1 MMATKKMRVTTTRKG
16 AKKMAETLTAPTT
29 SATSA
34 EELWNALYYWVRSVL
49 PQKIKVVES
58 HQDMPTPKGCFI
70 TISYAGNWHLAGTT
84 ASRMVV
90 GRPDLPSPRLFTY
103 RGTIELREVE
113 GDGENLMKLVESLEN
128 PEIQAIFEV
137 AGISV
142 LRTDGPTAM
151 PALQQ
156 AQWRRESMLT
166 LEMAWARAYEGST
179 LTIESVEI
187 TQEEITGTIDEN
199 GDALVNE
206 VHEVLAAKNIVN
218 EFTVAT

>member
-1 MMATKKMRVTTTRKG
+1 
-16 AKKMAETLTAPTT
+16 MAETLTAPTT

-49 PQKIKVVES
+49 PKKIKVEES
-58 HQDMPTPKGCFI
+58 HQDMATPKGCFI
-70 TISYAGNWHLAGTT
+70 SINYAGNWHLAGTT
-84 ASRMVV
+84 ASRMIAN
-90 GRPDLPSPRLFTY
+90 RPDLPSPRLFTY
-103 RGTIELREVE
+103 RGSVELREVE
-113 GDGENLMKLVESLEN
+113 GDGENLMKLVESLED
-128 PEIQAIFEV
+128 PDIQAIFEI

-187 TQEEITGTIDEN
+187 TQESRQP
-199 GDALVNE
+199 LVNE
-206 VHEVLAAKNIVN
+206 ESEYLANEEEEILAAHQALN

>member
-1 MMATKKMRVTTTRKG
+1 
-16 AKKMAETLTAPTT
+16 MAEILTSPTT

-49 PQKIKVVES
+49 LQKIKVVES

-70 TISYAGNWHLAGTT
+70 TISYAGNWHFAGTT

-128 PEIQAIFEV
+128 PEIQAIFET

-156 AQWRRESMLT
+156 AQWRRESLLT
-166 LEMAWARAYEGST
+166 LEMSWARAYEGST

-187 TQEEITGTIDEN
+187 TQESQQL
-199 GDALVNE
+199 LVNE
-206 VHEVLAAKNIVN
+206 ESEFLVNEEEEILAAHQALN

>member
-1 MMATKKMRVTTTRKG
+1 
-16 AKKMAETLTAPTT
+16 MAETLTAPTT
-29 SATSA
+29 SASTA

-70 TISYAGNWHLAGTT
+70 SINYAGNWHLAGTT

-103 RGTIELREVE
+103 RGTIEIREVE

-128 PEIQAIFEV
+128 PEIQAIFET

-187 TQEEITGTIDEN
+187 TQESRQP
-199 GDALVNE
+199 LVNE
-206 VHEVLAAKNIVN
+206 ESEFLVNEEEEILAAHQALN

>member
-1 MMATKKMRVTTTRKG
+1 
-16 AKKMAETLTAPTT
+16 MAETLTAPTT
-29 SATSA
+29 SATTA

-49 PQKIKVVES
+49 PKKIKVVES
-58 HQDMPTPKGCFI
+58 HQDMATPKGCFI
-70 TISYAGNWHLAGTT
+70 SIAYAGNWHFAGTT
-84 ASRMVV
+84 ASRIVV

-103 RGTIELREVE
+103 RGSIELREVE

-128 PEIQAIFEV
+128 PEIQAIFEI

-142 LRTDGPTAM
+142 LRTEGPTAM

-187 TQEEITGTIDEN
+187 TQESQQP
-199 GDALVNE
+199 LVNE
-206 VHEVLAAKNIVN
+206 ESEFLVNEEEEILAAHQALN

>member
-1 MMATKKMRVTTTRKG
+1 
-16 AKKMAETLTAPTT
+16 MAETLTAPTT
-29 SATSA
+29 SASTA

-70 TISYAGNWHLAGTT
+70 TISYAGNWHFAGSS

-128 PEIQAIFEV
+128 PEIQAIFET

-187 TQEEITGTIDEN
+187 SQEEITGTIDEN

-206 VHEVLAAKNIVN
+206 VYEVLAAKNIVN

>member
-1 MMATKKMRVTTTRKG
+1 MKARKKRKKG
-16 AKKMAETLTAPTT
+16 AKMAETLTAPTT

-34 EELWNALYYWVRSVL
+34 EELWNALYYWARSVL

-70 TISYAGNWHLAGTT
+70 TISYAGNWHFAGTT

-103 RGTIELREVE
+103 RGSVELREVE
-113 GDGENLMKLVESLEN
+113 GDGENLMKLVESLED
-128 PEIQAIFEV
+128 PDIQAIFEV

-156 AQWRRESMLT
+156 AQWRRESLLT
-166 LEMAWARAYEGST
+166 LEMSWARAYEGST

-187 TQEEITGTIDEN
+187 SQVKTFGTIDDEEN
-199 GDALVNE
+199 LVVDAQQ
-206 VHEVLAAKNIVN
+206 NIVQSEELFN

>member
-1 MMATKKMRVTTTRKG
+1 
-16 AKKMAETLTAPTT
+16 MAETLTAPTT

-49 PQKIKVVES
+49 PKNIKVEES
-58 HQDMPTPKGCFI
+58 HQDMATPKGCFI
-70 TISYAGNWHLAGTT
+70 SINYAGNWHLAGTT

-103 RGTIELREVE
+103 RGSVELREVE
-113 GDGENLMKLVESLEN
+113 GDGEKLMKLVESLED

-166 LEMAWARAYEGST
+166 LEMAWARSYEGST

-187 TQEEITGTIDEN
+187 SQEEITGTIDEN

-206 VHEVLAAKNIVN
+206 VHEILAAKNIVN

>member
-1 MMATKKMRVTTTRKG
+1 
-16 AKKMAETLTAPTT
+16 MAETLTAPTT
-29 SATSA
+29 SASTA
-34 EELWNALYYWVRSVL
+34 EELWNALYYWAHSVL
-49 PQKIKVVES
+49 PQKIKVIES
-58 HQDMPTPKGCFI
+58 HQDMPSPKGCFI
-70 TISYAGNWHLAGTT
+70 TISYAGNWHFAGTT

-128 PEIQAIFEV
+128 PEIQAIFET

-187 TQEEITGTIDEN
+187 TQESRQP
-199 GDALVNE
+199 LVNE
-206 VHEVLAAKNIVN
+206 ESEFLANEEEEILAAHQALN

>member
-1 MMATKKMRVTTTRKG
+1 MKARKKRKKKKG
-16 AKKMAETLTAPTT
+16 VKMAETLTAPTT

-34 EELWNALYYWVRSVL
+34 VELWNALYYWARSVL

-70 TISYAGNWHLAGTT
+70 TISYAGNWHFAGTT

-128 PEIQAIFEV
+128 PEIQAIFET

-187 TQEEITGTIDEN
+187 TQESQQP
-199 GDALVNE
+199 LVNE
-206 VHEVLAAKNIVN
+206 ESEFLVNEEEEILAAHQALN

>member
-1 MMATKKMRVTTTRKG
+1 
-16 AKKMAETLTAPTT
+16 MAETLTAPTT
-29 SATSA
+29 SATTA

-70 TISYAGNWHLAGTT
+70 TISYEGNWHFAGTT

-128 PEIQAIFEV
+128 PEIQAIFET

-179 LTIESVEI
+179 LTIDSVEI
-187 TQEEITGTIDEN
+187 TQESRQP
-199 GDALVNE
+199 LVNE
-206 VHEVLAAKNIVN
+206 ESEFLANEEEEILAAHQALN